1 MITMKKGL
9 LLLCSVLCICGSS
22 MAQFPYPATPAPAP
36 DIVQAEYFYDTDP
49 GTGNGE
55 PIAITA
61 AQQINDLTTTLTI
74 NGAALTPGL
83 HRLYIRTKD
92 AAGVWSLN
100 NSVIFSN
107 AVVVPYPA
115 SPAIPNLVKAEYYI
129 DADPGAGNGAEI
141 TLPASD
147 NVSGFT
153 VAIPLN
159 GFSAGI
165 HMLYIRVLDAS
176 GKWSLTNYSLFN
188 NSISTPYPTAPA
200 PAPAMSQAEY
210 YLDTDPGFGAGTSIS
225 FPATTDLVNYSFDIP
240 LGAVTQGRHTIYIRS
255 RQNPWSLSAY
265 AEFLFGSTL
274 PLSWL
279 YVKAEARNDDV
290 YLQWAT
296 AMEENTSSFVIE
308 YSTNGTNY
316 KAVGEVAADNKQTGS
331 VYKFIHHSPE
341 SGAAYYRIKQTDKDG
356 KFTWSKVVMLLIN
369 SNLKAPVLFPNP
381 ARNIVHVALP
391 GNMQAKQITVYDAN
405 GRQVKTIPGAG
416 STTVY
421 SIPVNEF
428 KKGYYLV
435 TIKTGS
441 TQKTISFIKE

>member
-1 MITMKKGL
+1 MKKGL
-9 LLLCSVLCICGSS
+9 LLLCFVLCICGRS
-22 MAQFPYPATPAPAP
+22 MAQFPYPTTPAPAP
-36 DIVQAEYFYDTDP
+36 DVVQAEYFYDTDP

-61 AQQINDLTTTLTI
+61 AQQTNDLTTTLAI

-92 AAGVWSLN
+92 AAGVWSLTN
-100 NSVIFSN
+100 GVIFSN
-107 AVVVPYPA
+107 AVVVPYPV
-115 SPAIPNLVKAEYYI
+115 SPAIPNLVKAEYFV
-129 DADPGAGNGAEI
+129 DADPGAGNGVEI
-141 TLPASD
+141 ILPASD
-147 NVSGFT
+147 DVGGLN

-165 HMLYIRVLDAS
+165 HMLYIRVMDAS

-188 NSISTPYPTAPA
+188 NSIFTPYPTAPA
-200 PAPAMSQAEY
+200 PAPAMSEAEY
-210 YLDTDPGFGAGTSIS
+210 FLDTDPGFGAGASIS
-225 FPATTDLVNYSFDIP
+225 FPAATDLVNFSFDIP

-265 AEFLFGSTL
+265 TEFLFGSPL

-279 YVKAEARNDDV
+279 YVKAEARNEDV

-296 AMEENTSSFVIE
+296 AMEENASSFIIE
-308 YSTNGTNY
+308 YSTNGASY

-331 VYKFIHHSPE
+331 VYKFIHQAPE

-356 KFTWSKVVMLLIN
+356 KYTWSKVVTLLIN
-369 SNLKAPVLFPNP
+369 NNLKAPVLFPNP
-381 ARNIVHVALP
+381 ARSMVHIALP
-391 GNMQAKQITVYDAN
+391 ESMQAAQITVYDAN
-405 GRQVKTIPGAG
+405 GRQLKIIPGVIN
-416 STTVY
+416 TTVY

-428 KKGYYLV
+428 KKGYYFV
-435 TIKTGS
+435 SIKTGS